1 MSDPQPDTRSD
12 TTDTRSD
19 TTDTRSD
26 PMSNRDRTGT
36 RDTLNPRVM
45 QWVSGLAALVGLWLV
60 ASPFLFES
68 TDTAVWNDTLVGTAI
83 FALAGYNFVRMSRDR
98 LAAVGVAAL
107 VILLGLW
114 AVASPYII
122 DMGSE
127 TLQIS
132 TVISGIVVAA
142 LAAFNTYRN
151 SDADV
156 AEQPRA
162 RS

>member
-12 TTDTRSD
+12 TTETRSD

-26 PMSNRDRTGT
+26 PTSNRDRTGT

-114 AVASPYII
+114 AAVSPYVI
-122 DMGSE
+122 DMGSD
-127 TLQIS
+127 TLLLS
-132 TVISGIVVAA
+132 TVASGLIIAA
-142 LAAFNTYRN
+142 LSTFNAYLN
-151 SDADV
+151 NKADV

>member
-1 MSDPQPDTRSD
+1 MSDPQPD

-26 PMSNRDRTGT
+26 PTSNRDRTGT

-114 AVASPYII
+114 AAVSPYVI
-122 DMGSE
+122 DMGSD
-127 TLQIS
+127 TLLLS
-132 TVISGIVVAA
+132 TVASGLIIAA
-142 LAAFNTYRN
+142 LSTFNAYLN
-151 SDADV
+151 NKADV

>member
-1 MSDPQPDTRSD
+1 
-12 TTDTRSD
+12 
-19 TTDTRSD
+19 
-26 PMSNRDRTGT
+26 
-36 RDTLNPRVM
+36 M

-114 AVASPYII
+114 AAISHYII

-156 AEQPRA
+156 AEKPRA
-162 RS
+162 RR